1 METNKNSKWK
11 KRPKRMKMKN
21 SKLQVFLIFTNL
33 NLQQAK
39 RKAVVKSQFKRN
51 KAWKFKMKNI
61 KKMKT

>member
-1 METNKNSKWK
+1 
-11 KRPKRMKMKN
+11 MKMKN

-51 KAWKFKMKNI
+51 KA
-61 KKMKT
+61 